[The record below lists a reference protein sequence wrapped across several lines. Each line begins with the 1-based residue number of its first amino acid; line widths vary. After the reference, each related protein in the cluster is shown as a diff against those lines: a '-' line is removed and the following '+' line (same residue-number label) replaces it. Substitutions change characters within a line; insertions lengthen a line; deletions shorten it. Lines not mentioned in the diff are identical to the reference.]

1 MALIVVLTGGGI
13 KGATAAARSAGGNE
27 LLLVQVDYGQPS
39 AQAEASALHGLAA
52 TLQSSR
58 VVSLN
63 LPHVLELDH
72 AVTDGTRS
80 RSSGEGEGSGEP
92 QAPSAL
98 ALRGIVPVLLSVGVQ
113 CALRVGA
120 STVVTGLSRLCGATH
135 LGLPGNEEPTHGRRE
150 FVHSFNLMIES
161 VSQAYSKV
169 QVETPLMDL
178 SFPQIIKLAERF
190 GVPLEKTWSCARSTP
205 QPCGGCEPCRSRAGA
220 FLEAGL
226 VDPLTSAVAASA

>member
-1 MALIVVLTGGGI
+1 MALILVMTGGGI
-13 KGATAAARSAGGNE
+13 KGATAAARSAPGNE
-27 LLLVQVDYGQPS
+27 LLLVHVDYGQPS

-63 LPHVLELDH
+63 LPHVQELDH
-72 AVTDGTRS
+72 GVTDGARS
-80 RSSGEGEGSGEP
+80 RGSGEVGTSGET

-120 STVVTGLSRLCGATH
+120 STVVTGLSRLCEATH

-150 FVHSFNLMIES
+150 FVHSFNVMIES
-161 VSQAYSKV
+161 VSQACSKV
-169 QVETPLMDL
+169 RVETPLVDL
-178 SFPQIIKLAERF
+178 SFPQIIKLAQRF
-190 GVPLEKTWSCARSTP
+190 SVPLEKTRTCGRSAP
-205 QPCGGCEPCRSRAGA
+205 QPCGRCEPCRSRAGA

-226 VDPLTSAVAASA
+226 VDPLTSTAATSA